1 MNLVLLPGLDG
12 TSRLVADFCGLSGAR
27 VIEYPQREMTYP
39 ALADHAIALLP
50 ERPVLIAESFGGA
63 IGVLIASRVPV
74 EALVLCNSFVLP
86 PLPRVLSW
94 LPLATMAR
102 VNVPETILAALMTSG
117 SDARLVRGVVGEL
130 PPRVLGSRIR
140 AALSVDVRRELATTR
155 MPLLD
160 LRSDRD
166 RLVRRRA
173 RHAIV
178 AARLDARTAET
189 RGPHTVL
196 TTEAAA
202 AWEVIRAFLL
212 EFAAPPRPKAGTP
225 I

>member
-27 VIEYPQREMTYP
+27 VIEYPQREMTYA

-117 SDARLVRGVVGEL
+117 SDARLVR
-130 PPRVLGSRIR
+130 R
-140 AALSVDVRRELATTR
+140 
-155 MPLLD
+155 D

-166 RLVRRRA
+166 RLVRRRE

-178 AARLDARTAET
+178 AARPDARTAET